1 MLEET
6 SEMVWK
12 IETKEA
18 RCFADVVP
26 LHQQTLGLIDDIVVD
41 VADSRATRCLVDDV
55 TEIAWR
61 ICQLR
66 STVADAGQTV
76 RQLSVLAEKRLE
88 LFLKA
93 CQLGVGTFVLFR

>member
-1 MLEET
+1 
-6 SEMVWK
+6 MVRK
-12 IETKEA
+12 IETEEA
-18 RCFADVVP
+18 RCLADVVP

-41 VADSRATRCLVDDV
+41 VTDSRSARCLVDDV

-76 RQLSVLAEKRLE
+76 RQLSVLAEIRLE
-88 LFLKA
+88 QIVKA
-93 CQLGVGTFVLFR
+93 FQQVVGTFVLFR